1 MAKKKRKIVVLLMTL
16 LLTVS
21 FLPVMQN
28 NAAQMYTENNGELTP
43 GNPNPGGPT
52 APVEL
57 MLEGDAFSGNTSDF
71 YSELKQMDAKF
82 EIYADV
88 GTGYQT

>member
-1 MAKKKRKIVVLLMTL
+1 MEKKKRKIVVFLMTL
-16 LLTVS
+16 LLVVS
-21 FLPVMQN
+21 FLPVMQSD
-28 NAAQMYTENNGELTP
+28 ASQMYTENNGELPP

-57 MLEGDAFSGNTSDF
+57 MLEGDAFSGNSSDF
-71 YSELKQMDAKF
+71 YSELKQADAKF
-82 EIYADV
+82 EIYADA